1 MPSVRLNQNAALRG
15 MAAATLLGMPLIA
28 WVIARFSDNINL
40 MERWT
45 GPMELWKQVLFGLP
59 AGLLAGLA
67 AKGVIALPFM
77 KEERLRYSRML
88 GSFKLNLS
96 EILFISMCAGV
107 GEELLFRGVLQ
118 VHFGIVLTALI
129 FVAIHGYLNP
139 KNWRISIYG
148 AFMTAVVI
156 GFGVMTEW
164 IGIWSAVVA
173 HFLVDVL
180 LFSDLRKR
188 EPKATGTKEAL
199 GQTEV
204 PDGQGHNEGSD

>member
-1 MPSVRLNQNAALRG
+1 
-15 MAAATLLGMPLIA
+15 MAAATLIGMPFIA
-28 WVIARFSDNINL
+28 WVIARFSDDLNL

-45 GPMELWKQVLFGLP
+45 GPMVLWKQVLFGLP
-59 AGLLAGLA
+59 AGLIAGLA

-77 KEERLRYSRML
+77 KQERLRYSRML

-118 VHFGIVLTALI
+118 VHFGIVLTAFI

-156 GFGVMTEW
+156 GFGAMTEW

-188 EPKATGTKEAL
+188 EPKMATQEGENNPSEIPEGRNEL
-199 GQTEV
+199 
-204 PDGQGHNEGSD
+204 EGSD